1 MIHTINDYCDDCK
14 LPAEK
19 TVHAHNAVNTC
30 LFDCQLQWWQIGAG
44 TIWASGKNE
53 EINIE

>member
-19 TVHAHNAVNTC
+19 TVHAHNAREHLSFRLSVAMVTNWC
-30 LFDCQLQWWQIGAG
+30 RYYLGVREKWR
-44 TIWASGKNE
+44 N
-53 EINIE
+53 